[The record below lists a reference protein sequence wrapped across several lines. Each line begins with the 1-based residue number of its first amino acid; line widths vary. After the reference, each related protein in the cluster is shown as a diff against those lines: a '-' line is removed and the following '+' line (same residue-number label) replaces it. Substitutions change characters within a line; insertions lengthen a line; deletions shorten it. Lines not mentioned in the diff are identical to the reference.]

1 MGTSDSVHVTIGLGD
16 ENMRRLIGFLIGI
29 GTGALVGATVAILLT
44 PESGKD
50 LRSELRSRMEGFRR
64 ELQEAAA
71 QRRAEL
77 EGQLEG
83 MRNPHGE
90 IPLERN

>member
-1 MGTSDSVHVTIGLGD
+1 
-16 ENMRRLIGFLIGI
+16 MRRILGFLIGI

-64 ELQEAAA
+64 ELQQAAD

-77 EGQLEG
+77 ERQLEA

-90 IPLERN
+90 IPLEQR

>member
-1 MGTSDSVHVTIGLGD
+1 
-16 ENMRRLIGFLIGI
+16 MRRLLGFLIGI

-50 LRSELRSRMEGFRR
+50 LRSDLRSRMEGFRR
-64 ELQEAAA
+64 ELQEAAE
-71 QRRAEL
+71 QRRTEL
-77 EGQLEG
+77 ERQLER
-83 MRNPHGE
+83 MRNPRGE

>member
-1 MGTSDSVHVTIGLGD
+1 
-16 ENMRRLIGFLIGI
+16 MRRLIGLMLGI
-29 GTGALVGATVAILLT
+29 GTGALVGATAAILLT
-44 PESGKD
+44 PASGKD
-50 LRSELRSRMEGFRR
+50 LRSELRGRMQRFSN

-77 EGQLEG
+77 ERQLES

-90 IPLERN
+90 IPLEQR